1 MTTARIDFTALGYR
15 PRLEPVVLIAGLP
28 VVFTVAGVMPTAATV
43 SSGTVDPL
51 WWPGTGTL
59 TETLPDGS
67 TWNPVRDLLD
77 PTVVWSLRSA
87 LELLRGE
94 VKVEALPIDLF
105 DHGGAATALLSRRS
119 AATGQLLAAE
129 VSASSSTWTLGST
142 IGFDSA
148 GGIAHCGREAIS
160 YAGKTSTTLTGVVRG
175 LYGSVAMPH
184 RLGAA
189 RGASDPLVTAGSLP
203 RYVQGRRATVWLCRV
218 SADGTTLSDPTLVF
232 TGLVGA
238 GVTLVRGGTRWQ
250 ITLDPLTEA
259 LARAPDLPVE
269 LFGWHHLGWDQS
281 LGGVPIVVDSG
292 VGAGEGLDANVNNGW
307 SPNLGAVIEGW
318 QFRRRPTTVIELSR
332 TGDGRLRVSNN
343 SAGESRVYSA
353 LEPHELA
360 VPAGESR
367 EFEGATDTLLV
378 MDGRVLLQSQDF
390 ARVPSTLAFT
400 VGTPRPGE
408 AFVAL
413 VADTDEIEHF
423 VSVIR
428 GRDAGTNVITLTQRS
443 VRWSGD
449 AWENIRAA
457 RITERT
463 TAKVGVLATG
473 STAVGALRALAVAM
487 ASLGGVDDFDSA
499 VDWDRIAAVFS
510 SVPSVG
516 LPEQR
521 LYEIGA
527 GDDTMLT
534 LLADEARLRG
544 ATLTMRGGRISVVR
558 AASFAASEAVG
569 QTEITARDVLTDD
582 GVPVPYEVID
592 QPEPPA
598 TGITFELHDGTEL
611 RFIDDTFASEF
622 GAGSVVKCKALK
634 WIPESERARSA
645 SPRALAQAAQQ
656 ILGVLAEPQRIV
668 RLTLGQRFFGLEP
681 GDLVLLTHDEIPSW
695 DGTRGVSNLVCQ
707 VDEVS
712 REIFGGK
719 GRITASLRVSDSGLG
734 GYAPAAL
741 VAVGGISGGSAIVGL
756 DNTSAFGSSCFAPPG
771 ESPTYGFEVG
781 DVVTLGQ
788 YDAATIT
795 VSEVQRTIVAIDRVF
810 HSITLSSAPSAGLVA
825 LAGTQYA
832 LVLRTATWTQAT
844 AAPVG
849 DVPAQRDRFAFVAD
863 ATTQAFSDSASP
875 KRFAA

>member
-1 MTTARIDFTALGYR
+1 MPTSRIDFSNLGFR

-28 VVFTVAGVMPTAATV
+28 VVFTVAGVMPTTVTV

-51 WWPGTGTL
+51 WWPGVGSL
-59 TETLPDGS
+59 TETLPDAS

-94 VKVEALPIDLF
+94 VKVEALAIDLF
-105 DHGGAATALLSRRS
+105 DHGGAATALLSRRT

-142 IGFDSA
+142 LGFESA

-175 LYGSVAMPH
+175 LYGSAAMPH
-184 RLGAA
+184 RLGAV
-189 RGASDPLVTAGSLP
+189 RGASNPLVTAGSLP
-203 RYVQGRRATVWLCRV
+203 RYIQGRRATVWLCRV
-218 SADGTTLSDPTLVF
+218 SADGTTLMDPTLLF
-232 TGLVGA
+232 TGVVGA
-238 GVTLVRGGTRWQ
+238 GVTMVRGGTRWQ
-250 ITLDPLTEA
+250 ITIDPLTEVI
-259 LARAPDLPVE
+259 ARAPDLPVQ
-269 LFGWHHLGWDQS
+269 LYGWHHLASDAGYYYGLLTY
-281 LGGVPIVVDSG
+281 LGPNI
-292 VGAGEGLDANVNNGW
+292 NNGW
-307 SPNLGAVIEGW
+307 SENLADVLEEW
-318 QFRRRPTTVIELSR
+318 NRENAS
-332 TGDGRLRVSNN
+332 TGLEIATADGRLVVTNTHPTNPAPIRSI
-343 SAGESRVYSA
+343 
-353 LEPHELA
+353 LEPREII
-360 VPAGESR
+360 VPPAGGTAS
-367 EFEGATDTLLV
+367 FDSAPDTLLV
-378 MDGRVLLQSQDF
+378 MENLLKLQDIDF
-390 ARVPSTLAFT
+390 ARIPSTLSHSVTDPA
-400 VGTPRPGE
+400 PG
-408 AFVAL
+408 AAYIAL
-413 VADTDEIEHF
+413 IADTDETEHF
-423 VSVIR
+423 TAQIVL
-428 GRDAGTNVITLTQRS
+428 RDATAKTISLAARS
-443 VRWSGD
+443 TEQAAARV
-449 AWENIRAA
+449 RAA

-463 TAKVGVLATG
+463 TAKVGILATG
-473 STAVGALRALAVAM
+473 ATAVGALRALAVAM

-499 VDWDRIAAVFS
+499 VDWDRIAAVFR
-510 SVPSVG
+510 SVPTVG
-516 LPEQR
+516 LPEGR
-521 LYEIGA
+521 AYEIGS
-527 GDDTMLT
+527 GDDTLLN
-534 LLADEARLRG
+534 LLADECRLRG
-544 ATLTMRGGRISVVR
+544 ATLTMRGGRISAVR

-569 QTEITARDVLTDD
+569 VTQITARDVLTDS

-598 TGITFELHDGTEL
+598 TSVAFELRDGTTL
-611 RFIDDTFASEF
+611 RYTDDTFASEF
-622 GAGSVVKCKALK
+622 GASSVVECKALS
-634 WIPESERARSA
+634 WIAWVGGQA
-645 SPRALAQAAQQ
+645 PRGVTGDQLAQAAQQ

-668 RLTLGQRFFGLEP
+668 RLTLGQRFMGLEP

-712 REIFGGK
+712 RELFGGK

-741 VAVGGISGGSAIVGL
+741 VSVGGISGGSAIVGL
-756 DNTSAFGSSCFAPPG
+756 DNTSAFGASCFAPPG

-788 YDAATIT
+788 YDTTTIT
-795 VSEVQRTIVAIDRVF
+795 VPEVQRTIVAIDRVF

-863 ATTQAFSDSASP
+863 DSTGAFSDSAAA
-875 KRFAA
+875 KRFAS

>member
-1 MTTARIDFTALGYR
+1 MTSARIDFADLGRR
-15 PRLEPVVLIAGLP
+15 PRLEPVVLVAGLP

-51 WWPGTGTL
+51 WWPGVGSL

-94 VKVEALPIDLF
+94 VKVEALAIDLF
-105 DHGGAATALLSRRS
+105 DRGGAATALLSRR
-119 AATGQLLAAE
+119 AAAAGQLLAAE

-142 IGFDSA
+142 LGFA
-148 GGIAHCGREAIS
+148 AGGGIAHCGREAIS

-175 LYGSVAMPH
+175 LYGSAAMPH
-184 RLGAA
+184 RVTAA
-189 RGASDPLVTAGSLP
+189 RGASNPMVTAGSLP

-218 SADGTTLSDPTLVF
+218 SADGTTLTDPTLLF

-238 GVTLVRGGTRWQ
+238 GVTMVRGGTRWQ
-250 ITLDPLTEA
+250 LTLDPLTEA

-269 LFGWHHLGWDQS
+269 LYGWHHLANSSPYDFS
-281 LGGVPIVVDSG
+281 LMATVLGGLGPNING
-292 VGAGEGLDANVNNGW
+292 GW
-307 SPNLGAVIEGW
+307 SPNLAEV
-318 QFRRRPTTVIELSR
+318 
-332 TGDGRLRVSNN
+332 VSKWNEQLQAATSIRIAPANGQLTLTN
-343 SAGESRVYSA
+343 SAGSPIEVGSI
-353 LEPHELA
+353 LEPRRVM
-360 VPAGESR
+360 VPANGTAS
-367 EFEGATDTLLV
+367 FDSAPDTLLV
-378 MDGRVLLQSQDF
+378 MEGGIKLDVINF
-390 ARVPSTLAFT
+390 ARIPSTLSHSVTDPA
-400 VGTPRPGE
+400 PG
-408 AFVAL
+408 AAYIAL
-413 VADTDEIEHF
+413 VADTDETEHF
-423 VSVIR
+423 TAQIVL
-428 GRDAGTNVITLTQRS
+428 RDATNRTISLAARSTDRASDRIT
-443 VRWSGD
+443 
-449 AWENIRAA
+449 AA

-463 TAKVGVLATG
+463 TAKVGILATG
-473 STAVGALRALAVAM
+473 ATAIGALRALAVAM

-499 VDWDRIAAVFS
+499 VDWDRIASVFR
-510 SVPSVG
+510 SVPTVG
-516 LPEQR
+516 LPEGR
-521 LYEIGA
+521 AYEIGS
-527 GDDTMLT
+527 GDDTLLN
-534 LLADEARLRG
+534 LLADECRLRG
-544 ATLTMRGGRISVVR
+544 ATLTMRGGRISAVR

-569 QTEITARDVLTDD
+569 VTQITARDVLTDS

-598 TGITFELHDGTEL
+598 TSVAFELRDGTTL
-611 RFIDDTFASEF
+611 RYTDDTFASEF
-622 GAGSVVKCKALK
+622 GSTSVVECKALS
-634 WIPESERARSA
+634 WVAWVGGQ
-645 SPRALAQAAQQ
+645 SPRGVTGDQLAQVAQQ

-668 RLTLGQRFFGLEP
+668 RVTLGQRFMGLEP

-712 REIFGGK
+712 RELFGGK
-719 GRITASLRVSDSGLG
+719 GRVTASLRVSDSGLG

-741 VAVGGISGGSAIVGL
+741 VSVDGISGSSAIVAL
-756 DNTSAFGSSCFAPPG
+756 DNTSAFGPSCFAPPG

-832 LVLRTATWTQAT
+832 LVLRTAAWTQAT

-849 DVPAQRDRFAFVAD
+849 DVPAQRDRFAFVAND
-863 ATTQAFSDSASP
+863 STGAFSDSAAA
-875 KRFAA
+875 KRFAS